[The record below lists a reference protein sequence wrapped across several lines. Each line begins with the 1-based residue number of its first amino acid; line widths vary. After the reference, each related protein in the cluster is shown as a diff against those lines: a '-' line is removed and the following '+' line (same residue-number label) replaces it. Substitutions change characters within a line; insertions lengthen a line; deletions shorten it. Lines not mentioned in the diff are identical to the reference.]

1 MHRRDGLKLLAGV
14 CLLPL
19 LAMPAAAQG
28 EQQGLVDKA
37 RVTFESLLNDPN
49 MSGMRAQFKRA
60 KGVLLVPQF
69 LKGGFIIGA
78 AGGSGVL
85 LARDAKN
92 GEWTDPAFVTMAEG
106 SIGLQIGAQAAEVAL
121 LIMTQKGVEAVL
133 SNSFKLGAD
142 VSVAVGPAGGGAEA
156 STTANL
162 RADILAFSRTQG
174 LFAGLSLEGAV
185 IAARDEWNKSYYGK
199 PVTATDIIIRR
210 EARNPGAN
218 PLRQLLAKS
227 G

>member
-1 MHRRDGLKLLAGV
+1 MSIARRLPFV
-14 CLLPL
+14 FCLLF
-19 LAMPAAAQG
+19 LALPAAAQG
-28 EQQGLVDKA
+28 EQQGLVDKS
-37 RVTFESLLNDPN
+37 RVMLESLLNDPN
-49 MSGMRAQFKRA
+49 MSGMRAQLKRA
-60 KGVLLVPQF
+60 KGTLLVPQF

-85 LARDAKN
+85 LGRDPKN

-106 SIGLQIGAQAAEVAL
+106 SIGLQIGAQAAEVVL

-185 IAARDEWNKSYYGK
+185 IGARDEWNKAYYGK
-199 PVTATDIIIRR
+199 PVTATDIIVRR